1 VLSACGIRQPEN
13 YPSYEPK
20 IAVHKKSDDV
30 SSIQD
35 INSVRG
41 VRKDDPRS
49 NNMMK
54 LPPKPQGNQNNS
66 HNINYKLPPRPM
78 YPGMQAP
85 NQGSNKSFDYDT
97 SRQREKSKEN
107 LRNLG
112 AQIVQGKDNVNVN
125 VNMRPPSAASN
136 NRIGRSNSQ
145 QKVVYPSWWG

>member
-1 VLSACGIRQPEN
+1 M
-13 YPSYEPK
+13 
-20 IAVHKKSDDV
+20 HKKDDT
-30 SSIQD
+30 SGIQD

-41 VRKDDPRS
+41 ARKDDPRN
-49 NNMMK
+49 NNMIK
-54 LPPKPQGNQNNS
+54 LPPKPQGNPNNS
-66 HNINYKLPPRPM
+66 NNINYKLPPRPM
-78 YPGMQAP
+78 YPGMQP
-85 NQGSNKSFDYDT
+85 SNQGSNKSFDYDT

-125 VNMRPPSAASN
+125 VYLRPPSAASNN